1 MIKIRQIKVN
11 IVEDSEKFLYQ
22 KCAILLKVN
31 INRIKNIKIV
41 KKSIDARY
49 KPQIFFIYEV
59 SVDVDGEES
68 ILKRNK
74 NSNIFKARVES
85 YSFPILGK
93 KILSKRPIIVGS
105 GPAGLFCAYFLAEN
119 GYYPIIIER
128 GEKIEERVKSV
139 EEFWNKTILNVNS
152 NVQFGEGGAGT
163 FSDGKLNTLV
173 KDKFGRQ
180 KKILELFVEC
190 GAPSEI
196 LYMNKPHIGTDILR
210 HVVIRLRNKI
220 IDMGGEFWYQ
230 SCLTDILIKD
240 NVVYG
245 VEINH
250 HQKILCEVLVL
261 AIGHS
266 ARDTF
271 SLLYDKGLV
280 MYSKPFAVG
289 LRIQHSRE
297 MIDKSQYGDSY
308 NFLSAASYKLTHHFK
323 GRGIYSFCMCPGGYV
338 VNSSSE
344 NGGLVVNGMSNY
356 KRDTENSNSA
366 IIVTVDERD
375 YGEGVFAGIH
385 FQRDL
390 EEKAYILGG
399 GRIPVQKYVD
409 FKNNKTSESLGDVF
423 PVMKGEYS
431 FGNLRE
437 LFSESINCALI
448 DAIESFD
455 AKIHGFAK
463 DDSILAGIESR
474 TSSPIRIERD
484 SLGVSNIL
492 GIYPSGEGA
501 GYAGGIMSSAVDG
514 IVQAENI
521 AKIYSGFSSNM

>member
-1 MIKIRQIKVN
+1 
-11 IVEDSEKFLYQ
+11 
-22 KCAILLKVN
+22 
-31 INRIKNIKIV
+31 
-41 KKSIDARY
+41 
-49 KPQIFFIYEV
+49 
-59 SVDVDGEES
+59 
-68 ILKRNK
+68 
-74 NSNIFKARVES
+74 
-85 YSFPILGK
+85 
-93 KILSKRPIIVGS
+93 
-105 GPAGLFCAYFLAEN
+105 
-119 GYYPIIIER
+119 
-128 GEKIEERVKSV
+128 
-139 EEFWNKTILNVNS
+139 
-152 NVQFGEGGAGT
+152 
-163 FSDGKLNTLV
+163 
-173 KDKFGRQ
+173 
-180 KKILELFVEC
+180 
-190 GAPSEI
+190 
-196 LYMNKPHIGTDILR
+196 
-210 HVVIRLRNKI
+210 
-220 IDMGGEFWYQ
+220 
-230 SCLTDILIKD
+230 
-240 NVVYG
+240 
-245 VEINH
+245 
-250 HQKILCEVLVL
+250 
-261 AIGHS
+261 
-266 ARDTF
+266 
-271 SLLYDKGLV
+271 
-280 MYSKPFAVG
+280 
-289 LRIQHSRE
+289 

-423 PVMKGEYS
+423 PVMKG
-431 FGNLRE
+431 
-437 LFSESINCALI
+437 ALI